1 MRNVL
6 AKLPGLDK
14 VTPDGLKPQGYLGPA
29 PEFNYTKKDPNNPKQ
44 CASRL
49 IRLLRSRCFC
59 CFAIKACALHGL
71 GLR

>member
-49 IRLLRSRCFC
+49 ICSFPCHHLTTQSLLLLFC
-59 CFAIKACALHGL
+59 N
-71 GLR
+71 